1 MSRSVLAGAALAAG
15 AVFVPQIPVAAQDNA
30 GIVVTAPAIRNADE
44 SRLGA
49 RPRMR
54 LASTIRVYTG
64 DLDLRT
70 VYGRAV
76 LDARVK
82 LAADAACDRLD
93 QIEPPTGVG
102 AALNPDLGD
111 CRHLAAKS
119 ALPQMRIAIA
129 ASG

>member
-1 MSRSVLAGAALAAG
+1 MSRSILAGAALVAA
-15 AVFVPQIPVAAQDNA
+15 AAFVPHVPAMAQNNA

-49 RPRMR
+49 KPRMR

-70 VYGRAV
+70 AYGRAV

-93 QIEPPTGVG
+93 QIDPPTGVG
-102 AALNPDLGD
+102 AALNPDVAD

-119 ALPQMRIAIA
+119 ALPQMRVAIA

>member
-1 MSRSVLAGAALAAG
+1 MSRSVLAGAALAA
-15 AVFVPQIPVAAQDNA
+15 AAAFVPQTPAMAQDSA

-49 RPRMR
+49 QPRMR
-54 LASTIRVYTG
+54 LVSNVRVYTG

-70 VYGRAV
+70 AYGRAV

-82 LAADAACDRLD
+82 LAADTACDRLD

-102 AALNPDLGD
+102 AALNPDNGD

-119 ALPQMRIAIA
+119 ALPQMRVAIA
-129 ASG
+129 SSG